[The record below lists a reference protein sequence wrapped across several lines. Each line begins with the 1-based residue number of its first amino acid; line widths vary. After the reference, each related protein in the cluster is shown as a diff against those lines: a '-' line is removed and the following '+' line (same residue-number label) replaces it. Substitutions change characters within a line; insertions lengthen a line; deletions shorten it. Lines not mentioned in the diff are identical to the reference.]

1 MSCDISHALLLIVP
15 ERFRGKGRC
24 STDSCY
30 QKKKL
35 VYSINNHLVIKVASR
50 CFNKWDYN
58 ECHVLDVPQLRVT
71 IRCADDVIGTH
82 SHNGDQLTKSSKIM
96 FNSHKCVFIN
106 PNTTSIPTC
115 HKFIIQYNK
124 KYMDLEYREADNHVV
139 STWRSPYFCEEYVYI
154 VS

>member
-1 MSCDISHALLLIVP
+1 MSCDISHALLLILYDMYP
-15 ERFRGKGRC
+15 KGLGERGDVLQIHVIR
-24 STDSCY
+24 
-30 QKKKL
+30 KKL
-35 VYSINNHLVIKVASR
+35 VYSINNHLVIKVASS

-115 HKFIIQYNK
+115 HEFII
-124 KYMDLEYREADNHVV
+124 
-139 STWRSPYFCEEYVYI
+139 
-154 VS
+154 